1 MGAHYSD
8 YQKEGDLTVYK
19 SGKYLVQYNILNVY
33 CRYNHFGHHDRL
45 LRFFLLFLLI
55 SKIKLGAWRKRLC
68 LHYYGDMG
76 DEERKPNGVF
86 EVLAALCSKTA
97 GLGYGLAGTMETRL
111 ARSPSPG
118 YFHGICS

>member
-1 MGAHYSD
+1 M
-8 YQKEGDLTVYK
+8 
-19 SGKYLVQYNILNVY
+19 
-33 CRYNHFGHHDRL
+33 

-76 DEERKPNGVF
+76 DEECKPNGVF
-86 EVLAALCSKTA
+86 EVLAALCSKAA

-111 ARSPSPG
+111 ARSPVLDISMASAPDIHSWWPG
-118 YFHGICS
+118 PWVATP